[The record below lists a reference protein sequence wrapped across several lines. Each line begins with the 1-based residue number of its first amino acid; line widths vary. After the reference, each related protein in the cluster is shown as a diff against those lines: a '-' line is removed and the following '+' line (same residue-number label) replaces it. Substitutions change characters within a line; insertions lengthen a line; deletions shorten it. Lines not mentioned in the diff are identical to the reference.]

1 MHEVLHIIGLCPDSF
16 AHIDLID
23 VIVANYE
30 NITYINPIQIL
41 KKQKYVIKR
50 RFSRFFA
57 QYKR

>member
-1 MHEVLHIIGLCPDSF
+1 MHEVLHLIGLCPDSF

-23 VIVANYE
+23 VFVANYE

-41 KKQKYVIKR
+41 KNKKYVTKR

>member
-23 VIVANYE
+23 IIVAYYE

-41 KKQKYVIKR
+41 KKQKYFAKR
-50 RFSRFFA
+50 RISSFLA